1 VRYCA
6 RLRDWVF
13 ALRKR
18 VSLGFGRA
26 PPAQIEN
33 RAQWTQ
39 LLSAQSTTIK
49 AILNNHALP
58 SVTYFDAS
66 TRKCP
71 EPDAFNFANDETH
84 NTVLIRC
91 IERLAANL
99 LNNGVQHNKPGG
111 HIDVTTL
118 TVEGHAI
125 LRVANSGAAIPADDL
140 DRLFEPFQRIDGAR
154 TSTGDGLGLGLS
166 IVQAIADAHGATIET
181 TLPDNGGLSI
191 EIAFP
196 VP

>member
-1 VRYCA
+1 MRYCA

-91 IERLAANL
+91 IERLAAN
-99 LNNGVQHNKPGG
+99 G
-111 HIDVTTL
+111 
-118 TVEGHAI
+118 
-125 LRVANSGAAIPADDL
+125 VANSSLLKYLTDLTSGRNTYGAISELLTYSWFLDQHVDFTAQIPATGAQILNPNGSDL
-140 DRLFEPFQRIDGAR
+140 D
-154 TSTGDGLGLGLS
+154 GLLS
-166 IVQAIADAHGATIET
+166 
-181 TLPDNGGLSI
+181 NC
-191 EIAFP
+191 
-196 VP
+196 